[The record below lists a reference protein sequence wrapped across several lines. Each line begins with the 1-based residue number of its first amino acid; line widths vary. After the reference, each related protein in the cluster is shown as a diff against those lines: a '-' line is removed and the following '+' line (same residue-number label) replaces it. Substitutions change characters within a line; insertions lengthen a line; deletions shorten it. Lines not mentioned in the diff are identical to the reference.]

1 MRSRSMCF
9 VFLSAALIWST
20 AASAQRRLPGSQEKK
35 VGVAI
40 DLNVNG
46 IPYTFK
52 GEASCNHLA
61 KGSIYGVVAERW
73 SVRHDD
79 TGRNINFSLWRPT
92 SGAGDMVTLN
102 VFMGGKRYDVSTVK
116 SAQEGS
122 SGSGAVKLTTQGA
135 GGAFAID
142 VSTAAG
148 AKITGTV
155 KCDAFPPA
163 HAVAGD

>member
-1 MRSRSMCF
+1 MRSIAF
-9 VFLSAALIWST
+9 VLLSAALMCST

-46 IPYTFK
+46 TPYAFK
-52 GEASCNHLA
+52 GEASCDHLA
-61 KGSIYGVVAERW
+61 KGSIYDIAAERW
-73 SVRHDD
+73 SVRQDD

-102 VFMGGKRYDVSTVK
+102 VSMGGKRYDVSTVK
-116 SAQEGS
+116 SPQGP
-122 SGSGAVKLTTQGA
+122 SGSGTVKLTTQGA
-135 GGAFAID
+135 GGTFTID
-142 VSTAAG
+142 VSTASS

-155 KCDAFPPA
+155 KCDAFPA
-163 HAVAGD
+163 SEAVAGD